1 MQVLIVGAGIGGLA
15 TALSC
20 HAAGIA
26 CKVFEAAPEIQPLGV
41 GINVLPHSVRELD
54 ALGLL
59 PILEQT
65 GILTRELTY
74 YTKRGQHIYAE
85 PRGRFAGY
93 QWPQISIHRGHLQ
106 RVLLEAVIARI
117 GRENVRTDHTLVSFT
132 QDLDETAPQVF
143 PERTRERPPW
153 GIAASAKGTI
163 PARST
168 DATCRSK
175 PQEAK
180 KVYAK
185 FTNTCGAEMGTYSGD
200 LLLACDGIHSVVR
213 KHFYPDEGA
222 PQWSGVMLWRGT
234 VEAPPYLT
242 GASML
247 MMGHAKC
254 KMVMYPIANLEK
266 DGSRQLINWVADV
279 AAPENWIKK
288 SEDWNR
294 RGKLEDVLNFFDGW
308 NFEGTQLT
316 SIIESTKTIYEYPM
330 SDRDPID
337 RWVFGRVALM
347 GDAAHPMYPIGS
359 NGSSQAILDARV
371 LIHKIC
377 AAGIDEGL
385 RQYEAERAPA
395 TAQLIRLN
403 RQEGPDKVLQVVEER
418 APEGFKTLADAI
430 SDQEIAEIS
439 MGYKKTAGFAI
450 STLHAK
456 PSLDCTF
463 TS

>member
-1 MQVLIVGAGIGGLA
+1 MRVLIVGAGIGGLA
-15 TALSC
+15 AALSC
-20 HAAGIA
+20 HAAGIP
-26 CKVFEAAPEIQPLGV
+26 CTVFEAAPQIQPLGV
-41 GINVLPHSVRELD
+41 GINVLPHSIRELE

-59 PILEQT
+59 PALEQT

-93 QWPQISIHRGHLQ
+93 KWPQVSIHRGHLQ
-106 RVLLEAVIARI
+106 RLMLEAVIARI
-117 GRENVRTDHTLVSFT
+117 GRENVKTDHILKRFNQKNDSF
-132 QDLDETAPQVF
+132 APQVL
-143 PERTRERPPW
+143 
-153 GIAASAKGTI
+153 ASFSNNQGNE
-163 PARST
+163 S
-168 DATCRSK
+168 
-175 PQEAK
+175 
-180 KVYAK
+180 
-185 FTNTCGAEMGTYSGD
+185 GTYAGD

-222 PQWSGVMLWRGT
+222 PEWSGVMLWRGT
-234 VEAPPYLT
+234 VEDPPYLT

-254 KMVMYPIANLEK
+254 KMVMYPIANLEP

-316 SIIESTKTIYEYPM
+316 DIIQSTKTIYEYPM

-371 LIHKIC
+371 LVHKIC
-377 AAGIDEGL
+377 TVGIDEGL
-385 RQYEAERAPA
+385 RQYETERAPA
-395 TAQLIRLN
+395 TAQLIQLN
-403 RQEGPDKVLQVVEER
+403 RQEGPDKVLQVVEAR
-418 APEGFKTLADAI
+418 APQGFKKLSDAI
-430 SDQEIAEIS
+430 SEQEIAEIS

-456 PSLDCTF
+456 PSLDSLF
-463 TS
+463 TLAH

>member
-41 GINVLPHSVRELD
+41 GINVLPHSIRELE
-54 ALGLL
+54 ALCLL

-74 YTKRGQHIYAE
+74 YTKRGQHICAE

-93 QWPQISIHRGHLQ
+93 NWPQISIHRGHLQ

-132 QDLDETAPQVF
+132 QNSDETAPQD
-143 PERTRERPPW
+143 
-153 GIAASAKGTI
+153 S
-163 PARST
+163 
-168 DATCRSK
+168 
-175 PQEAK
+175 K

-185 FTNTCGAEMGTYSGD
+185 FTNTCGAEMGTYAGD

-234 VEAPPYLT
+234 VEGPPYLT

-254 KMVMYPIANLEK
+254 KMVMYPIANVEK

-308 NFEGTQLT
+308 KFESTKLT
-316 SIIESTKTIYEYPM
+316 DIIESTQTIYEYPM

-371 LIHKIC
+371 LVHNIC

-385 RQYEAERAPA
+385 RHYEAERAPT

-418 APEGFKTLADAI
+418 APEGFKTLSDAI
-430 SDQEIAEIS
+430 SAQEIAEIS

-456 PSLDCTF
+456 ASLDCIF